1 MILNTFIA
9 VAVILCLLAVWIG
22 IQHLGRA
29 FARRHPEF
37 GPAREEG
44 GGCGF
49 FCLCKGPEACPRRT
63 TLKGVR
69 PSLVASVKGAS
80 VKGVRPSLVGELNSS
95 TKLGLTPSR
104 PPCHPF
110 QKTHPLN
117 QESKS

>member
-69 PSLVASVKGAS
+69 PSLVDEFG
-80 VKGVRPSLVGELNSS
+80 SS

-104 PPCHPF
+104 PPSHPF
-110 QKTHPLN
+110 QNTHPRN